1 MPATVLR
8 CGTLFDGTGADP
20 VPGGVVVIDDGR
32 VVAAGPAGRTPAP
45 AGARAIDLGGRF
57 VMPGLVD
64 AHSHISIVPGAGDQ
78 IGQLRRPPV
87 PQALQATA
95 NLRRDLA
102 AGTTTFRVMAEEH
115 FLDVEVRE
123 AIQAGVIPGPRLL
136 CATRGITASNGHGR
150 ALSSFDGVDAIR
162 RGVRENFARGADHVK
177 LFATGGVSSA
187 ATNLNAPGYSRE
199 EIRAAVEEAER
210 VGKYAAAHAHGG
222 AGLRIAVEEGVAT
235 IEHGALASDDDVAL
249 MIDRRA
255 WLVCTLSILFH
266 PDGIERGDAGRP
278 AIMEKVR
285 WARGVVSENFPR
297 ILKSGV
303 RFAVGT
309 DSMHGQMAFELE
321 MLVRFGVSPREALL
335 AATRGG
341 AEACRVEREV
351 GTLEPGK
358 RADLIAVE
366 GDPLKDIAAMRQVV
380 FVMTEGVVHDG
391 LTRRSEP

>member
-1 MPATVLR
+1 MPSTVLR

-32 VVAAGPAGRTPAP
+32 IVAAGPAEGIAVPPA
-45 AGARAIDLGGRF
+45 ARLIDLGGRF

-64 AHSHISIVPGAGDQ
+64 AHSHISIVPGQGDQ

-102 AGTTTFRVMAEEH
+102 AGTTTMRVMAEEH

-150 ALSSFDGVDAIR
+150 ALSSFDGVDAVR

-187 ATNLNAPGYSRE
+187 ATTLSAPGYSRE

-222 AGLRIAVEEGVAT
+222 PGLRIAVEEGVAT
-235 IEHGALASDDDVAL
+235 IEHGALASEEDVAL
-249 MIDRRA
+249 MIERRA
-255 WLVCTLSILFH
+255 WLVCTFSILFH
-266 PDGIERGDAGRP
+266 PDGIERGDASRP

-285 WARGVVSENFPR
+285 WARGVVGENFPR

-321 MLVRFGVSPREALL
+321 TLVRFGVPPGEALL
-335 AATRGG
+335 AATRRG

-366 GDPLKDIAAMRQVV
+366 GNPLRDIAEVRRVV
-380 FVMTEGVVHDG
+380 FVMTDGVVHDG
-391 LTRRSEP
+391 LTPRREP

>member
-8 CGTLFDGTGADP
+8 CGTLFDGTDAAP
-20 VPGGVVVIDDGR
+20 VPGGVVVIDGGR
-32 VVAAGPAGRTPAP
+32 ILAAGPADRTPAP
-45 AGARAIDLGGRF
+45 PGGRVIDLGGRF

-64 AHSHISIVPGAGDQ
+64 AHSHISIVPGDGDQ

-102 AGTTTFRVMAEEH
+102 AGTTTMRVMAEEH

-123 AIQAGVIPGPRLL
+123 AIQAGVVPGPRLL

-150 ALSSFDGVDAIR
+150 ALSSFDGVDAVR

-187 ATNLNAPGYSRE
+187 ATTLNAPGYSRE

-235 IEHGALASDDDVAL
+235 IEHGALASDEDVAL

-266 PDGIERGDAGRP
+266 PDGIERGDASRP

-321 MLVRFGVSPREALL
+321 MLVRFGVPPREALL
-335 AATRGG
+335 AATRRG
-341 AEACRVEREV
+341 AEACRVAREV

-358 RADLIAVE
+358 RADVIAVE
-366 GDPLKDIAAMRQVV
+366 GDPLRDIAAMRRVV
-380 FVMTEGVVHDG
+380 FVMTDGVVHDG

>member
-1 MPATVLR
+1 MPSTVLR

-32 VVAAGPAGRTPAP
+32 IVAAGPAEGIAVPPA
-45 AGARAIDLGGRF
+45 ARVIDLGGRF

-64 AHSHISIVPGAGDQ
+64 AHSHISIVPGQGDQ

-102 AGTTTFRVMAEEH
+102 AGTTTMRVMAEEH

-150 ALSSFDGVDAIR
+150 ALSSFDGVDAVR

-187 ATNLNAPGYSRE
+187 ATTLGAPGYSRE

-222 AGLRIAVEEGVAT
+222 PGLRIAVEEGVAT
-235 IEHGALASDDDVAL
+235 IEHGALASDEDIAL
-249 MIDRRA
+249 MIERRA
-255 WLVCTLSILFH
+255 WLVCTFSILFH
-266 PDGIERGDAGRP
+266 PDGIERGDASRP

-285 WARGVVSENFPR
+285 WARGVVGENFPR

-321 MLVRFGVSPREALL
+321 TLVRFGVPPGEALL
-335 AATRGG
+335 AATRRG

-366 GDPLKDIAAMRQVV
+366 GNPLRDIAEVRRVV
-380 FVMTEGVVHDG
+380 FVMTDGVVHDG
-391 LTRRSEP
+391 LTRRREP